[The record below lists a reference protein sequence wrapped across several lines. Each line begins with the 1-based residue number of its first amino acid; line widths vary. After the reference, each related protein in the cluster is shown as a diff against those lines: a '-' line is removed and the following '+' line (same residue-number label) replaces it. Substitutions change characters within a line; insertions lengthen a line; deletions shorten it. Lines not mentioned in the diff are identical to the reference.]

1 MGMAEPRRVAF
12 ISLSPVRRREAD
24 FAGAEREPPRLEPP
38 QPYREPARA
47 ESAPRADAQHPA
59 RDKPLPQ
66 REVSRAEP
74 PMALQREPP
83 RPEPPPPPLSLQT
96 APPRDSAA
104 RAEPPPR
111 PPKETVRLELVL
123 KDPTDESCVEFS
135 YPELLLCGEQ
145 RVQRVPPSRPP
156 HSPGASGPAACP
168 GCSALRSPRG
178 WGGGGRA
185 ARRGGSCAARPTWV
199 AEAAPS
205 TPRRAG
211 FPLHLSKPQLFSPSF
226 SFLFPT
232 PNREAPRAG
241 RLASCGT
248 SSVVPVE
255 GKRKNLGGHAPRSEA
270 ERLCDPFSAH
280 PHLSST
286 QLYRAPGLLRWARG
300 RVVYFP

>member
-24 FAGAEREPPRLEPP
+24 LAGAEREPPRLEP

-83 RPEPPPPPLSLQT
+83 RPEPPPPPLPLQA
-96 APPRDSAA
+96 APPRESAS

-156 HSPGASGPAACP
+156 RSSGASGPAA
-168 GCSALRSPRG
+168 ALHFARP
-178 WGGGGRA
+178 GGG
-185 ARRGGSCAARPTWV
+185 V
-199 AEAAPS
+199 A
-205 TPRRAG
+205 G
-211 FPLHLSKPQLFSPSF
+211 
-226 SFLFPT
+226 
-232 PNREAPRAG
+232 AG
-241 RLASCGT
+241 RLDGAGAARLGPPRWPRLPLPHRGEPVFLCTFRNLSFFPPFPFCSPHQIPRPREPCG
-248 SSVVPVE
+248 
-255 GKRKNLGGHAPRSEA
+255 
-270 ERLCDPFSAH
+270 
-280 PHLSST
+280 
-286 QLYRAPGLLRWARG
+286 
-300 RVVYFP
+300 

>member
-24 FAGAEREPPRLEPP
+24 FAGAEREPPRLEP

-47 ESAPRADAQHPA
+47 EPAPRADAQPPA

-83 RPEPPPPPLSLQT
+83 RPEPPPPPLPLQ
-96 APPRDSAA
+96 APPPRESAA
-104 RAEPPPR
+104 SRAEPPPR

-168 GCSALRSPRG
+168 GCCALRSPRG

-211 FPLHLSKPQLFSPSF
+211 FPVHLSKPQLFSSF

-232 PNREAPRAG
+232 PNPKALRAV

-248 SSVVPVE
+248 SICRSGRRE
-255 GKRKNLGGHAPRSEA
+255 AKKTLGDTP
-270 ERLCDPFSAH
+270 
-280 PHLSST
+280 
-286 QLYRAPGLLRWARG
+286 PGLKRRDCVTPSRLILILPQPSCTVRRG
-300 RVVYFP
+300 C